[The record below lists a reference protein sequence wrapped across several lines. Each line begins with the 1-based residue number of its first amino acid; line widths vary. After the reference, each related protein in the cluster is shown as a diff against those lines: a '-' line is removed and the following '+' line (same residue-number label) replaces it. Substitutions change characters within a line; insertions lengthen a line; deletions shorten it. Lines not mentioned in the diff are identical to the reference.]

1 MNLSNEN
8 LDKYSSL
15 TDIENKVEELKTNKN
30 EKTALFRPFNNNSR
44 TEDAD
49 KKSPSKDKKKA
60 LRFKLFNKSQEPE
73 GDLIKPK
80 TEIHLDS
87 QNNAE
92 NN

>member
-15 TDIENKVEELKTNKN
+15 TDIENKVEELKTNKD
-30 EKTALFRPFNNNSR
+30 E
-44 TEDAD
+44 
-49 KKSPSKDKKKA
+49 KKA
-60 LRFKLFNKSQEPE
+60 LRFKLFNKPQEPE

-87 QNNAE
+87 QNNAD